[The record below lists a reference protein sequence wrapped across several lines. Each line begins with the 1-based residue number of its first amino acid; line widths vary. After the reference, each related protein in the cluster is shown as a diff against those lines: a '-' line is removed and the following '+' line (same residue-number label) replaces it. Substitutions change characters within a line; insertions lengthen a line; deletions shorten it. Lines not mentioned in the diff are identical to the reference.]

1 MFKIVNSLKSMKKIN
16 KTIIVTL
23 PDSSILSGDPM
34 HDAID
39 TLEPSFQCEWCPL
52 GLGTLGPPEDGLR
65 LGHRKPSSF
74 HLSPGVLDSEEKRDA
89 IFPSSRK
96 PHYVYHAVK
105 NYRK

>member
-1 MFKIVNSLKSMKKIN
+1 MKKIN

-52 GLGTLGPPEDGLR
+52 GLGNTGAPRGWLKIRTQEAQFFPPFTR
-65 LGHRKPSSF
+65 
-74 HLSPGVLDSEEKRDA
+74 SPGQ
-89 IFPSSRK
+89 
-96 PHYVYHAVK
+96 
-105 NYRK
+105 